1 MMAGIR
7 LKNISLLSLFLGIPF
22 AFAHEEKPFV
32 ETKPRVN
39 LKDYLKDGKIPKF
52 IKVNLDG
59 YHVRTSADFD
69 IKRSDN
75 IDFKNSAGSVYAV
88 RNVIPMTRG
97 VAVNVVIDGK
107 DRFIYVP
114 GWKKEGF
121 QFCESEAC
129 FSSLAEFLK
138 ILQENNITGEKL
150 SECGITIGA
159 DGNPIGEGFEAT
171 VPDLVGAAQ
180 RGGEGNVVP
189 KPREKPPVPPR
200 KDPEMAELE
209 QEIAPRTKLKVKAFW
224 ETSKPP
230 SAYVG
235 KKWTE
240 QLLLSLDTYGKDL
253 INQKDLGDKR
263 SWCPRYAK
271 LSAAERREF
280 WAHLMIGVAERE
292 SNFKTGATYN
302 ETEGHNEYRGKIE
315 AFNFSQGLFQLSYGS
330 ASQKTYRNYCKF
342 DWKKDRNKD
351 VSDRSLT
358 IYDVKKQMNCAVG
371 ILNHWVKKD
380 KGVGFKKGSKWRG
393 GSRFWSTLRSSNPAT
408 KKVQNRLKRF
418 KPCFQ

>member
-1 MMAGIR
+1 MMAGFG
-7 LKNISLLSLFLGIPF
+7 LKNFTLLSLVLGIPF
-22 AFAHEEKPFV
+22 AIAHEEKPLI
-32 ETKPRVN
+32 EKRPKVN

-52 IKVNLDG
+52 IKVNLEG
-59 YHVRTSADFD
+59 YHVRTTADFD
-69 IKRSDN
+69 IKRKDN
-75 IDFKNSAGSVYAV
+75 IDFKTSGGAVYAV

-138 ILQENNITGEKL
+138 ILQENDISGESL
-150 SECGITIGA
+150 NECGITIGA
-159 DGNPIGEGFEAT
+159 DGNPIGEGFDT
-171 VPDLVGAAQ
+171 NVPDLVGAAK
-180 RGGEGNVVP
+180 RGEEGTVP

-200 KDPEMAELE
+200 KDQEMEELE

-224 ETSKPP
+224 ENSNPP
-230 SAYVG
+230 SATVG

-240 QLLLSLDTYGKDL
+240 QLLTSLDTYGKDL

-263 SWCPRYAK
+263 NWCPSYAK
-271 LSAAERREF
+271 LNPTDRREF

-292 SNFKTGATYN
+292 STFKTKATYN
-302 ETEGHNEYRGKIE
+302 EAEGHNEYRGKIE
-315 AFNFSQGLFQLSYGS
+315 AYNFSQGLFQLSYGS
-330 ASQKTYRNYCKF
+330 AAQSAYKNFCKF
-342 DWKKDRNKD
+342 DWRKDRNKD

-380 KGVGFKKGSKWRG
+380 NGIGFKQGSRWRG
-393 GSRFWSTLRSSNPAT
+393 GARFWSTLRSSNPAT